1 MGLAPRYW
9 LIDAI
14 LALLPEV
21 VASPADAD
29 SFSLLRFK
37 GIGAFLSKFSRLACT
52 DAAIESIA
60 EIGKAPR
67 AFARRALN

>member
-29 SFSLLRFK
+29 SFSLLRCK
-37 GIGAFLSKFSRLACT
+37 GIGAFF
-52 DAAIESIA
+52 E
-60 EIGKAPR
+60 
-67 AFARRALN
+67 

>member
-21 VASPADAD
+21 VASPVDAD
-29 SFSLLRFK
+29 SFSLLRRK
-37 GIGAFLSKFSRLACT
+37 GIGAFF
-52 DAAIESIA
+52 E
-60 EIGKAPR
+60 
-67 AFARRALN
+67 